1 MGITV
6 QSSCIQPCM
15 QLYINHCAAMYT
27 SVYYC
32 TPTTVLLCTL
42 LYTTVHQPLCC
53 NIHFCILLYINLCAA
68 MCTFVHFCILLQVP
82 LNILYILSHTVTQKE
97 VMDLERTYWGLK
109 GSGKFD
115 LNTFEM
121 YASPPVPKELCEGT
135 KMFLVWSFPVFGCS
149 QNSCVVASI

>member
-15 QLYINHCAAMYT
+15 QLYTNHCAAMYTSVYYVLYTNHCAAICTFVHFCILLYTNHCAAMYT

-53 NIHFCILLYINLCAA
+53 Y
-68 MCTFVHFCILLQVP
+68 VHFCILLQMP
-82 LNILYILSHTVTQKE
+82 LNILYILSHSHTEGGNGPREDLLGAEGEWE
-97 VMDLERTYWGLK
+97 V
-109 GSGKFD
+109 
-115 LNTFEM
+115 
-121 YASPPVPKELCEGT
+121 
-135 KMFLVWSFPVFGCS
+135 
-149 QNSCVVASI
+149 